1 MAQANTDTALKVEF
15 VLTGKVKERVAG
27 AQVTRASQAVAALAL
42 QHIRDRTNANEMV
55 NGQPFPDYTP
65 RYIIFKSRYVK
76 GIVGGRGTRGKKG
89 KRGTRAVGTKTE
101 FAARKVDD
109 NMRLSGRL
117 FSDMVIR
124 FVRGINDNGFVGG
137 SFLLDFKSD
146 RSRKIAAYNEARGR
160 LFWGISPSTTPRGR
174 TLRAQMK
181 QLFKQALGIR
191 GGGGISVGTQ

>member
-1 MAQANTDTALKVEF
+1 MANTDTALNVEF
-15 VLTGKVKERVAG
+15 TLTEKVK
-27 AQVTRASQAVAALAL
+27 QKVTTSAVLRTSQAVADLVL

-55 NGQPFPDYTP
+55 NGRPFPDYTP
-65 RYIIFKSRYVK
+65 RYIIAKSRYIK
-76 GIVGGRGTRGKKG
+76 GGTTSRGKRGKKG
-89 KRGTRAVGTKTE
+89 TKGTRAVGKKTE
-101 FAARKVDD
+101 WAATRVDD

-117 FSDMVIR
+117 FSDMVVL
-124 FVRGINDNGFVGG
+124 FVRALNQQGFVGG
-137 SFLLDFKSD
+137 SFRLDFKTD

-181 QLFKQALGIR
+181 QLMKQALGIR